1 MMVEVTRLN
10 AVMGVQENWLANLRS
25 LVEAHS
31 HGGDTR
37 AGLRTVS
44 AAAGLSE
51 EYVYQLYTGKP
62 NADGSPRNVGTRAA
76 KAIARAFGD
85 GREPNWFDESP
96 SAGRTVVAQ
105 QSPGGDVEIRQYD
118 TGGAMGAGLVLRD
131 QPGVIHSWHV
141 SEDWIHRNVKHFSS
155 VRNLCIVTGFGDSM
169 RPMFNPGDPL
179 LVDRGIRSVEFD
191 AVYFFR
197 VDGEGFIKRL
207 QRIPGEG
214 LRVLSANRDHYEPWT
229 IKKGMDFEVLG
240 RVLKVW
246 RSEDF

>member
-1 MMVEVTRLN
+1 MDMSALKDRL
-10 AVMGVQENWLANLRS
+10 AEALARRERQAASGERVSKAALARACGVKSPSVADWFSGQTHSLEGSNLVRAADYLRVNPTWLA
-25 LVEAHS
+25 
-31 HGGDTR
+31 
-37 AGLRTVS
+37 
-44 AAAGLSE
+44 
-51 EYVYQLYTGKP
+51 TGRGRMEP
-62 NADGSPRNVGTRAA
+62 NAPALIG
-76 KAIARAFGD
+76 
-85 GREPNWFDESP
+85 
-96 SAGRTVVAQ
+96 AGELTVVD
-105 QSPGGDVEIRQYD
+105 PDDVLIPQFA
-118 TGGAMGAGLVLRD
+118 TGGAMGGGLVLRD

-141 SEDWIHRNVKHFSS
+141 SEDWIRRNVKHFTA

-179 LVDRGIRSVEFD
+179 LVDRGIRTVEFD

-246 RSEDF
+246 CSEDF

>member
-1 MMVEVTRLN
+1 MTKVTGLN
-10 AVMGVQENWLANLRS
+10 AAMGVQENWLANLRS
-25 LVEAHS
+25 LVDAHA
-31 HGGDTR
+31 HGEDTR
-37 AGLRTVS
+37 TGLRIVAS
-44 AAAGLSE
+44 AAGLSE
-51 EYVYQLYTGKP
+51 EYVYQLYAGKP
-62 NADGSPRNVGTRAA
+62 NTDGSPRNMGTRAA
-76 KAIARAFGD
+76 NAIARAFGD
-85 GREPNWFDESP
+85 GRDPNWFNEAP
-96 SAGRTVVAQ
+96 PATALAIGASA
-105 QSPGGDVEIRQYD
+105 SSSDVEIRQFD
-118 TGGAMGAGLVLRD
+118 TGGAMGGGLVLRD

-141 SEDWIHRNVKHFSS
+141 SEEWIHRNVKHFSS